1 MVLSRC
7 MILLACFRWK
17 YLTEGSSQS
26 QVTKNKTIPTANS
39 HSNFAWLQSCSTQ
52 GSPLMARVDAW
63 ANEQLL

>member
-26 QVTKNKTIPTANS
+26 QVTKNETIPTANS
-39 HSNFAWLQSCSTQ
+39 HSNFA
-52 GSPLMARVDAW
+52 GSSPAQHKDLH
-63 ANEQLL
+63 